1 MIDTWAADGNNW
13 CSKTY
18 PAKERE
24 RPKLYSKVCENGK
37 IAIVYEKNLLK
48 GWKILCFFKPLKVG
62 E

>member
-37 IAIVYEKNLLK
+37 IPIVYEKKLL
-48 GWKILCFFKPLKVG
+48 
-62 E
+62 